1 MGKPMKT
8 FDHAFF
14 NELAAFD
21 ESAFASVTPRDGFRL
36 CLSEPHPAAKFSDA
50 FLGLTRD
57 FVHTL
62 AVRSR
67 GHYLFERDFCIRPFQ
82 AYSYSQGRSGRK
94 QLHIGFDAHPP
105 SSVGSGGWGVSFG
118 LGFDFR
124 NSQGIITECVNDYE
138 TFYAKV
144 FAEPDL
150 FDETFGSLGGYA
162 EPTDDFTAPVNA
174 GMALHAIPDILQNWL
189 FFGRRVTSDS
199 ITAAPSLDA
208 FVDEC
213 IRAFDTIAV
222 AGY

>member
-1 MGKPMKT
+1 MKT
-8 FDHAFF
+8 FDHLFF

-21 ESAFASVTPRDGFRL
+21 DFVFAKVPPRDGYRPCVAEL
-36 CLSEPHPAAKFSDA
+36 HAAGKISDA

-62 AVRSR
+62 AVRSNGR
-67 GHYLFERDFCIRPFQ
+67 YLFERDFCIRPFQ

-105 SSVGSGGWGVSFG
+105 SSVGSGGWGVSIG
-118 LGFDFR
+118 LGFNFR
-124 NSQGIITECVNDYE
+124 NSQGIIPECVNDYE

-144 FAEPDL
+144 FGEPDL
-150 FDETFGSLGGYA
+150 FDETFGGLGGYA
-162 EPTDDFTAPVNA
+162 EPTDDFTEPVNA

-189 FFGRRVTSDS
+189 LFGRRVTPDS
-199 ITAAPSLDA
+199 ITAVASLDG

-213 IRAFDTIAV
+213 VRVFDVIAD